1 MPLRRARPRFL
12 DRLAGRRRVVAVCVG
27 AAVVET
33 ILVSVLLP
41 DSALGLAT
49 QVTAP
54 PPFDLFH
61 DLRWLVVYHESW
73 FGFAFELLAI
83 LAVRAGLLTVL
94 VRAAW
99 PRDVAPEPL
108 AVTARRSAVFVAFVT
123 LLLAPWVGLM
133 FALAV
138 VSLSWLFF
146 VAVPVVL
153 MLAVLVAGGV
163 VSATWWRETISWRV
177 VGVVGLTFV
186 AVSGFGSVL
195 TSCPPAWRV
204 PVAVVAGLVNAW
216 LWVRLVDAVLH
227 RRTPA
232 RRLPV
237 APIGIAA
244 VLALV
249 VGGTAAGFALSR
261 HAVSQLVA
269 PPAAAATQW
278 RPVAGAAGGAP
289 LLVVTGFNTEWDGRA
304 KQAVQLA
311 VPQRRFSY
319 RGMVDGVPQAYGR
332 ADTHRSLRALAREL
346 AAQVDEYHR
355 ATGEPITLV
364 AESEGALLAK
374 AYVAATPRAPVR
386 NLVVVSPLVEPGRVY
401 YPRAGDEGWGAFG
414 KFEMEALAWA
424 LGGLSPVEVTPD
436 TPFLRSI
443 VDDAP
448 ALRNLMPCALPGVR
462 QAAVLP
468 LDTGVSA
475 PAPGRLDIPTVVVPG
490 FHGGMLDDAST
501 AAVVQRVVAG
511 RPIGD
516 DDGWSVA
523 EDVIQA
529 GASAWQVP
537 GLVTD
542 VNDAWAGGPATGDC
556 RAVRAHLRTWL
567 AGPSGRTGSTGSAES
582 AG

>member
-1 MPLRRARPRFL
+1 MALRRSRLRL
-12 DRLAGRRRVVAVCVG
+12 IDRLAGRRRLVAVCVG
-27 AAVVET
+27 AAVAET
-33 ILVSVLLP
+33 ILVSMLLP
-41 DSALGLAT
+41 QSALGLAT
-49 QVTAP
+49 QVSAP
-54 PPFDLFH
+54 APFDLFH

-83 LAVRAGLLTVL
+83 LAVRTALLTVM

-99 PRDVAPEPL
+99 PNDVAPEPV
-108 AVTARRSAVFVAFVT
+108 AVTARRNAIFVVFVT

-133 FALAV
+133 FAMAV

-153 MLAVLVAGGV
+153 MLAVLVAGGAV
-163 VSATWWRETISWRV
+163 RGTWWRETISWRV
-177 VGVVGLTFV
+177 VATVAAAFV
-186 AVSGFGSVL
+186 AVSAFGSLL
-195 TSCPPAWRV
+195 TVCPPAWRV
-204 PVAVVAGLVNAW
+204 PTAAVAGLVNAW

-237 APIGIAA
+237 APMGIVG

-261 HAVSQLVA
+261 HAVSRFVA
-269 PPAAAATQW
+269 PA
-278 RPVAGAAGGAP
+278 AGAATEWSPAPGSASGSP
-289 LLVVTGFNTEWDGRA
+289 LLVVTGFNTEWDGEA
-304 KQAVQLA
+304 KQSVQLA

-319 RGMVDGVPQAYGR
+319 RGMVDGVPQPYAR
-332 ADTHRSLRALAREL
+332 ADTHASLRALAREL

-355 ATGEPITLV
+355 VTGEPITLV

-374 AYVAATPRAPVR
+374 AYVAATPHAPVH

-401 YPRAGDEGWGAFG
+401 YPRAGHEGWGAFG

-448 ALRNLMPCALPGVR
+448 AFRDLMSCALPGVR

-475 PAPGRLDIPTVVVPG
+475 PAPRRLDIPTVVVPG

-501 AAVVQRVVAG
+501 AAVVQRVVEG
-511 RPIGD
+511 RGVGG
-516 DDGWSVA
+516 DDGWSLA
-523 EDVIQA
+523 EGVIQA

-537 GLVTD
+537 GLATD
-542 VNDAWAGGPATGDC
+542 VNDEWAGDPASNDC
-556 RAVRAHLRTWL
+556 RAVRAHLRAWL
-567 AGPSGRTGSTGSAES
+567 ARPSG
-582 AG
+582 

>member
-1 MPLRRARPRFL
+1 MLLRRTRPRL
-12 DRLAGRRRVVAVCVG
+12 RDRLAGRRRLVAVCVG
-27 AAVVET
+27 TAVAET
-33 ILVSVLLP
+33 VLVSALLP
-41 DSALGLAT
+41 GSVLGLAT
-49 QVTAP
+49 QVSAP

-83 LAVRAGLLTVL
+83 LAVRTALLTVM

-99 PRDVAPEPL
+99 PGDVAAEPV
-108 AVTARRSAVFVAFVT
+108 AVTARRSAMFVAVVT

-133 FALAV
+133 FAMAV

-146 VAVPVVL
+146 VAIPVVL
-153 MLAVLVAGGV
+153 MLAVLVAGGA
-163 VSATWWRETISWRV
+163 VSGSWWRQTISWRV
-177 VGVVGLTFV
+177 VAVVALTFV
-186 AVSGFGSVL
+186 AVTGFGSLL
-195 TSCPPAWRV
+195 TACPPWARV
-204 PVAVVAGLVNAW
+204 PLAVAAGLMNAW

-237 APIGIAA
+237 APMGIIG
-244 VLALV
+244 VLVLV
-249 VGGTAAGFALSR
+249 IGGTAAGFALAR
-261 HAVSQLVA
+261 HAVSRFVA
-269 PPAAAATQW
+269 PPAGAATEW
-278 RPVAGAAGGAP
+278 SPAAGATSGSP

-304 KQAVQLA
+304 KQSVRLA

-319 RGMVDGVPQAYGR
+319 RGMVDGVPQAYAR
-332 ADTHRSLRALAREL
+332 ADTHRSLRALARDL
-346 AAQVDEYHR
+346 GAQVDEYHR
-355 ATGEPITLV
+355 VTGKPITLV

-401 YPRAGDEGWGAFG
+401 YPRAGEEGWGAFG

-448 ALRNLMPCALPGVR
+448 AFRNLMSCALPGVR

-475 PAPGRLDIPTVVVPG
+475 PAPRRLDIPTVVVPG

-501 AAVVQRVVAG
+501 AAVVQQVVEG
-511 RPIGD
+511 RDVGE
-516 DDGWSVA
+516 DDGWSLA
-523 EDVIQA
+523 EGVIQA

-542 VNDAWAGGPATGDC
+542 VNDAWSGHPPSTC
-556 RAVRAHLRTWL
+556 RAVRAHLRSWL
-567 AGPSGRTGSTGSAES
+567 AGPRG
-582 AG
+582 